1 MKIKYLAVLVAAI
14 VHWLLGGLWY
24 GVLFKN
30 KFMELIAWS
39 PEKLQQMANQS
50 EVKSLGIAFFMSL
63 VFCYILAHFVQYTKA
78 TTAAGGAQTAFW
90 LWLGFI
96 VTTNI
101 ATVLFEDRPLGL
113 YFINMGYYFVASV
126 IAGMILAAWH
136 PREAAEVAT

>member
-24 GVLFKN
+24 GVIFKN
-30 KFMELIAWS
+30 KFMELIG

-78 TTAAGGAQTAFW
+78 TSAAGGAQTAFW